1 MELTKDNIGG
11 IIADELQNKKVD
23 AVRAK
28 ELLQKLSDL
37 GIERQQSKKWENKFS
52 VLESIS
58 GRK

>member
-1 MELTKDNIGG
+1 MELSKDNIGG

-23 AVRAK
+23 AAMAK

-37 GIERQQSKKWENKFS
+37 GIERKQSKKWKNKFS